1 MWQIQKRSMLCRCSF
16 FMALIN
22 SGAADSIAN
31 LIKLPCLLGKHGVL
45 CFSPTAS
52 WVKMQLNGLMYDTSF
67 ELAFSVHKA
76 H

>member
-1 MWQIQKRSMLCRCSF
+1 MADTKKEHALQMLL

-22 SGAADSIAN
+22 SGAADSIDN
-31 LIKLPCLLGKHGVL
+31 LIKPPCLLGKHGVL
-45 CFSPTAS
+45 CFSPTAP
-52 WVKMQLNGLMYDTSF
+52 WVKMQPNGLMYDTSF